1 MLAIYRR
8 ELAAFRNNMVGGL
21 CVAFL
26 TACVGLYFFVYNL
39 QYGYPSF
46 GTALYVSLFIFLIA
60 IPLLTMRSM
69 AEERHSRTDQLLLT
83 SPVTVTGVVL
93 GKFFALVTVLAVPCV
108 LFLACPLIMYFATGD
123 GATVYFAQSYASLFC
138 FFLLGAAYLSV
149 GMLVSALTESQVIA
163 AVGTFAILFILHMW
177 SGIVGLLPTDA
188 IGSLVLLVIFGI
200 VLWLLLGNLAGSQAL
215 GAAVG
220 LAVAG
225 ISVIVYFVD
234 DSLLEGLVPNA
245 LDALSFT
252 GVLEAF
258 VSDQVFDVPG
268 VVMLLSVTGLMLFLT
283 VQVIQRRRWH

>member
-1 MLAIYRR
+1 MMAIYRR

-21 CVAFL
+21 CIAFL

-46 GTALYVSLFIFLIA
+46 GTALYVSVFIFLIA

-93 GKFFALVTVLAVPCV
+93 GKFFALLTVLAVPCV

-123 GATVYFAQSYASLFC
+123 GATVYFAQSYAAIFC

-149 GMLVSALTESQVIA
+149 GMLISALTESQVIA

-177 SGIVGLLPTDA
+177 SGLVGLLPTTA
-188 IGSLVLLVIFGI
+188 VGSLVLLILFGI
-200 VLWLLLGNLAGSQAL
+200 ALWLLLGNLAGSQVL
-215 GAAVG
+215 GAVVG

-225 ISVIVYFVD
+225 ASVIVYFVD
-234 DSLLEGLVPNA
+234 SSLLEDFVPNA
-245 LDALSFT
+245 LGALSFT
-252 GVLEAF
+252 GVLENF
-258 VSDQVFDVPG
+258 VSEQVFDVPG

-283 VQVIQRRRWH
+283 TQVIQRRRWH